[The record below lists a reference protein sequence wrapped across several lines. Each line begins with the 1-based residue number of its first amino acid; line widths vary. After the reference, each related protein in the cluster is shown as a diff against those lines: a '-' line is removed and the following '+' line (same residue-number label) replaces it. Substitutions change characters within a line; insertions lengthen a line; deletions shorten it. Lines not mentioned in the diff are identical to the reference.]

1 MDTILSWIIALIAV
15 ARAVAQNAQPNEDND
30 GGFLEEKQW
39 MPWPSSLKDPKK
51 DYTTLV
57 LEPETLTEHYT
68 VTSTHH
74 ITKTVYSHLTEFY
87 TDTTETERTATTTLT
102 HNPTITKTI
111 YSTMTERVSHTAQI
125 KETRTQTYTSTIYER
140 EGELKLIGGG
150 RVSHQTIFYTTRPT
164 STFALTKT
172 MKAVTRKTIYNV
184 NTLTIT
190 NWRTTHIQ
198 TTETQTI
205 TSSSRIVIKD
215 TVTVKRYH

>member
-1 MDTILSWIIALIAV
+1 MKLNLSWIFALITV
-15 ARAVAQNAQPNEDND
+15 AKGFEQQAQPND
-30 GGFLEEKQW
+30 GLPEEKQW

-51 DYTTLV
+51 DYTTLT
-57 LEPETLTEHYT
+57 LDPETLTENYT

-87 TDTTETERTATTTLT
+87 TETNETERTTTTTLT

-111 YSTMTERVSHTAQI
+111 YSTMTERVSHTAHI
-125 KETRTQTYTSTIYER
+125 LETRTQTFTSTINER

-150 RVSHQTIFYTTRPT
+150 RVSHQTNFYTTRAT
-164 STFALTKT
+164 STIGLTKT
-172 MKAVTRKTIYNV
+172 MKAVTRKTIHNV

-190 NWRTTHIQ
+190 NWRTTHIH
-198 TTETQTI
+198 TTETLTI
-205 TSSSRIVIKD
+205 TSSSKIIIKD